1 MPSPSPL
8 SPSHLSDET
17 STSTSPPTPP
27 PRPQRQWHQ
36 RQHFPGVTLL
46 ILPLPMGHL
55 RSHMSVGSSRGTSS
69 RTRRGRAREPGRKK
83 KLLTRTR
90 RITYYGDADR
100 VDMQLLD
107 DVLREAHAAAAGAV
121 GEWSDRDLSAKSPQ
135 HLMMLDRIPL
145 CRMDCHGSCR
155 RDAIRGGGSGGAY
168 QV

>member
-1 MPSPSPL
+1 
-8 SPSHLSDET
+8 
-17 STSTSPPTPP
+17 
-27 PRPQRQWHQ
+27 
-36 RQHFPGVTLL
+36 
-46 ILPLPMGHL
+46 
-55 RSHMSVGSSRGTSS
+55 MSVGSSRGTSS
-69 RTRRGRAREPGRKK
+69 RTRRGRAREPGRNK

-90 RITYYGDADR
+90 RITYYGDANR

-168 QV
+168 QI

>member
-1 MPSPSPL
+1 MSAVVIRKIFGVSVPCHHHHHCHHHISWTRPQPQPL
-8 SPSHLSDET
+8 HL
-17 STSTSPPTPP
+17 PTPP

-135 HLMMLDRIPL
+135 HLM
-145 CRMDCHGSCR
+145 
-155 RDAIRGGGSGGAY
+155 RGGSIDIIDA
-168 QV
+168 